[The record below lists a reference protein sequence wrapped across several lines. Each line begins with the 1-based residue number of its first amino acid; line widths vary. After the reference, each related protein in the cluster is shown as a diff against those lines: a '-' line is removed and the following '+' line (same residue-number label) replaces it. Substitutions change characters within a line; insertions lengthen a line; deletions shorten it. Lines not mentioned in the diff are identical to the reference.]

1 MFEKLERKHQSLL
14 ETYLKENNDDSIY
27 LMKPVEQLGEDEVQG
42 VFYGYMENA
51 QLRGIFYFSNK
62 SVMLLHCTDE
72 KILGSLQLLKAIKF
86 HRPKFVKGN
95 LQMTNGIY
103 KLLCRAVSEISES
116 KSILMVHDENLT
128 SVPEI
133 EGYSVVSGDNRIVDE
148 LLSDLRF
155 FIDVENHFGRPV
167 KAIND
172 MVKGFKQLIAQDNYM
187 LVVKGQE
194 IVAQGMIEDET
205 ALTGMLSGIYV
216 APKHRNVGI
225 GQLLSTKL
233 TNTLIE
239 RNKTPYLFVKMGNHD
254 AMRLYEKIGYRSIKH
269 YAVLTITY

>member
-14 ETYLKENNDDSIY
+14 ESYLKENNDDSIY

-51 QLRGIFYFSNK
+51 QLKGIFYFSNK
-62 SVMLLHCTDE
+62 SVMLLHCLDD
-72 KILGSLQLLKAIKF
+72 KILRSLQLLKAIKY
-86 HRPKFVKGN
+86 HKPKFIKGN

-103 KLLCRAVSEISES
+103 KLLCRAVNEISES
-116 KSILMVHDENLT
+116 RSILMVHDENLT

-133 EGYSVVSGDNRIVDE
+133 EGYTVVRGDNRIVDD
-148 LLSDLRF
+148 LLCDLRF

-172 MVKGFKQLIAQDNYM
+172 MVKGFRHLIAQDNYM
-187 LVVKGQE
+187 LVVKGHE
-194 IVAQGMIEDET
+194 IVAQGIIEDET
-205 ALTGMLSGIYV
+205 TLTGILSGIYV
-216 APKHRNVGI
+216 APKHRNMGI

-233 TNTLIE
+233 TNALIE
-239 RNKTPYLFVKMGNHD
+239 RNKTPYLFVKMGNED
-254 AMRLYEKIGYRSIKH
+254 AKRLYEKIGYESIKQ